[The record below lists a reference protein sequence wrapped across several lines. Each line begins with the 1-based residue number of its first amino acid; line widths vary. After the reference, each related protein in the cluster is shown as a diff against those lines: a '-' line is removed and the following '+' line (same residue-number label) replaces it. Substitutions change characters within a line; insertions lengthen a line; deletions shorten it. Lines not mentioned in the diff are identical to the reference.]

1 MFGQAQGMAKADQ
14 IKALI
19 NSHLKRD
26 DEKFVSIALQLAA
39 SEARKGHTGLADEIR
54 TLIDD
59 KKSHP
64 VAVVSIS
71 NDLSDLIQE
80 TQPQTDFSS
89 LVVSEV
95 LSGRIARITNEFGQ
109 AAKLAK
115 HGLSNRRKILLS
127 GPPGTGKTMTASA
140 LAKQTALPL
149 FTVQIDRL
157 VTKYLGETGA
167 KLRQIFGMIR
177 DRPGVY
183 LFDEFDAI
191 GAQRGLESD
200 VGEMR
205 RVLNALLQFI
215 EADASRSIIVA
226 ATNSLSS
233 LDSALFRRFDDIL
246 YYNRPTPVEIRALLK
261 NRLGCFLGRFSLDI
275 PTKIAEGLS
284 HAEITQACDDAV
296 KEAVL
301 SDKTKVTQKIL
312 NQMLKDRKQTYYVKN
327 E

>member
-1 MFGQAQGMAKADQ
+1 MAKAEQ

-19 NSHLKRD
+19 NSHLQRD

-39 SEARKGHTGLADEIR
+39 SEARKGHTSLANEIR
-54 TLIDD
+54 SLIDD
-59 KKSHP
+59 KKSRP

-71 NDLSDLIQE
+71 NDLSDLVQE
-80 TQPQTDFSS
+80 SEPQTDVSS
-89 LVVSEV
+89 LVVSNA
-95 LSGRIARITNEFGQ
+95 LRGRISRITKEFGQ
-109 AAKLAK
+109 AEKLAK

-127 GPPGTGKTMTASA
+127 GPPGTGKTMTAAA
-140 LAKQTALPL
+140 LSKRTRLPF

-167 KLRQIFGMIR
+167 KLRQIFAMIR
-177 DRPGVY
+177 KRPGVY

-215 EADASRSIIVA
+215 ESDDSNSIIVA

-246 YYNRPTPVEIRALLK
+246 YYEKPSRGEIVTLMT
-261 NRLGCFLGRFSLDI
+261 NRLGSFLGRFSLDT
-275 PTKIAEGLS
+275 PARIADGLS
-284 HAEITQACDDAV
+284 HAEIAQACDDAI

-301 SDKTKVTQKIL
+301 SDRTKVTQKSL
-312 NQMLKDRKQTYYVKN
+312 VQMLKDKKQTYTKIN

>member
-1 MFGQAQGMAKADQ
+1 MAKAEQ

-39 SEARKGHTGLADEIR
+39 SEARKGHTGLAGEIR
-54 TLIDD
+54 SLIDD
-59 KKSHP
+59 KKSRP

-71 NDLSDLIQE
+71 NDLSDLVQE
-80 TQPQTDFSS
+80 SEPQTDVTS
-89 LVVSEV
+89 LVVTDA
-95 LSGRIARITNEFGQ
+95 LKGRISRITKEFGQ
-109 AAKLAK
+109 AEKLAK
-115 HGLSNRRKILLS
+115 HGLTNRRKILLS
-127 GPPGTGKTMTASA
+127 GPPGTGKTMTAAA
-140 LAKQTALPL
+140 LAKQTGLPF

-167 KLRQIFGMIR
+167 KLRQIFALIR
-177 DRPGVY
+177 KRPGVY

-215 EADASRSIIVA
+215 ETDDSRSIIVA
-226 ATNSLSS
+226 ATNSLGS

-246 YYNRPTPVEIRALLK
+246 SYEKPSHSETVSLLE
-261 NRLGCFLGRFSLDI
+261 NRLGSFLGRFSLDT
-275 PTKIAEGLS
+275 PAQIADGLS
-284 HAEITQACDDAV
+284 HAEIAQACDDAI

-301 SDKTKVTQKIL
+301 SDRSKVTQKSL
-312 NQMLKDRKQTYYVKN
+312 VQMLKDRKQTYTIIN

>member
-1 MFGQAQGMAKADQ
+1 MAKAEQ

-39 SEARKGHTGLADEIR
+39 SEARKGHTGLANEIR
-54 TLIDD
+54 SLIDD
-59 KKSHP
+59 KKSRP

-71 NDLSDLIQE
+71 NDLSDLVQE
-80 TQPQTDFSS
+80 SAPQSDVSS
-89 LVVSEV
+89 LVVSDA
-95 LSGRIARITNEFGQ
+95 LKARISRITKEFGQ
-109 AAKLAK
+109 AEKLAK
-115 HGLSNRRKILLS
+115 HGLTNRRKILLS
-127 GPPGTGKTMTASA
+127 GPPGTGKTMTAAA
-140 LAKQTALPL
+140 LAKQTGLPF

-167 KLRQIFGMIR
+167 KLRQIFAMIR
-177 DRPGVY
+177 KRPGVY

-215 EADASRSIIVA
+215 ETDDSHSIIVA
-226 ATNSLSS
+226 ATNNLGS

-246 YYNRPTPVEIRALLK
+246 YYEKPTQSETLSLLR
-261 NRLGCFLGRFSLDI
+261 NRLGSFLGRFSLDT
-275 PTKIAEGLS
+275 PAQIADGLS
-284 HAEITQACDDAV
+284 HAEIAQACDDAI
-296 KEAVL
+296 KDAVL
-301 SDKTKVTQKIL
+301 SDRSKVTQKSL
-312 NQMLKDRKQTYYVKN
+312 VQMLKDRKQTYTIIN

>member
-1 MFGQAQGMAKADQ
+1 MAKAEQ

-39 SEARKGHTGLADEIR
+39 SEARKGHTSLANDIR
-54 TLIDD
+54 SLVDD
-59 KKSHP
+59 KKNRP
-64 VAVVSIS
+64 IAVVSIS
-71 NDLSDLIQE
+71 NDLSDLVE
-80 TQPQTDFSS
+80 ESEPQSDISS
-89 LVVSEV
+89 LVVSDA
-95 LSGRIARITNEFGQ
+95 LNTRIARITNEFGQ
-109 AAKLAK
+109 AEKLAK
-115 HGLSNRRKILLS
+115 HGLSHRRKILLS
-127 GPPGTGKTMTASA
+127 GPPGTGKTMTAAA
-140 LAKQTALPL
+140 LAKQTGLPF

-167 KLRQIFGMIR
+167 KLRQIFAMIR
-177 DRPGVY
+177 KRPGVY

-191 GAQRGLESD
+191 GAQRGMESD

-215 EADASRSIIVA
+215 ETDDSRSIIVA
-226 ATNSLSS
+226 ATNSLGS

-246 YYNRPTPVEIRALLK
+246 YYSKPAQDEIRSLFK
-261 NRLGCFLGRFSLDI
+261 NRLGNFLGRFSLDV
-275 PTKIAEGLS
+275 PAQIAEGLS
-284 HAEITQACDDAV
+284 HAEIAQACDDAI

-301 SDKTKVTQKIL
+301 SDKSKITQKSLI
-312 NQMLKDRKQTYYVKN
+312 QMLKDRKQTYTIIN

>member
-1 MFGQAQGMAKADQ
+1 MAKAEQ

-39 SEARKGHTGLADEIR
+39 NEARKGHTGLANEIR
-54 TLIDD
+54 SLIDD
-59 KKSHP
+59 KKNRP

-71 NDLSDLIQE
+71 NDLSDLVQE
-80 TQPQTDFSS
+80 SEPQIDTSS
-89 LVVSEV
+89 LVVSDT
-95 LSGRIARITNEFGQ
+95 LKDRIARITKEFGQ
-109 AAKLAK
+109 AEKLAK

-127 GPPGTGKTMTASA
+127 GPPGTGKTMTAAA
-140 LAKQTALPL
+140 LAKHTGLPF

-167 KLRQIFGMIR
+167 KLRQIFAMIR
-177 DRPGVY
+177 KRPGVY

-191 GAQRGLESD
+191 GAQRGMESD

-215 EADASRSIIVA
+215 ETDESNSIIVA
-226 ATNSLSS
+226 ATNSLGS

-246 YYNRPTPVEIRALLK
+246 YYEKPSYNETVSLIK
-261 NRLGCFLGRFSLDI
+261 NCLGGFLGRFSLDT
-275 PTKIAEGLS
+275 PAQIADGLS
-284 HAEITQACDDAV
+284 HAEIAQACDDSI

-301 SDKTKVTQKIL
+301 SDRSKITQKML
-312 NQMLKDRKQTYYVKN
+312 VQMLKDRKQTYTIIN
-327 E
+327 D